1 MPAIRARNGYRAD
14 LHDMVITE
22 RGTALLMA
30 YDYVQ
35 RNLRRLGGR
44 RNGTVLD
51 NVVQEVDLSTGL
63 VLFEWHSLG
72 QVGLDDSRSR
82 PRGERAW
89 DYFHIN
95 SVAEDTDGNLIVGA
109 RNTCAPYTLDRHTG
123 RILWQLGGR
132 GGDFRMGKGTRFC
145 FQHDTRRTR
154 PGRISLFD
162 NAAGPP
168 AVRRQSRAIVLDVDE
183 RARRARLVHEYH
195 HPGRLLAP
203 SQGAAG
209 VQPNGNMFVGWGAF
223 PVFSE
228 FTRSGRMIFN
238 GQLTKGKGNYR
249 AIRAPWTGRPVRP
262 PAIAAERG
270 RGRRVRIFAS
280 WNGATDVARWQVL
293 AGPAPD
299 RLERSTGSPRDGFE
313 TTIGVSTR
321 ARYVAVEALDAA
333 GERLGTSAAV
343 RPRP

>member
-1 MPAIRARNGYRAD
+1 
-14 LHDMVITE
+14 MVITE

-109 RNTCAPYTLDRHTG
+109 RNTCALYKLDRHTG

-145 FQHDTRRTR
+145 FQHDARRAG

-162 NAAGPP
+162 NAAGPSGRRG
-168 AVRRQSRAIVLDVDE
+168 ARATASRRQSASARGRATSPSRPWTPPARGSARRPPSA
-183 RARRARLVHEYH
+183 RARSGERDGRRPPLVGSVRCGFSARSTCARA
-195 HPGRLLAP
+195 
-203 SQGAAG
+203 SAA
-209 VQPNGNMFVGWGAF
+209 
-223 PVFSE
+223 S
-228 FTRSGRMIFN
+228 TSS
-238 GQLTKGKGNYR
+238 
-249 AIRAPWTGRPVRP
+249 PVRCS
-262 PAIAAERG
+262 
-270 RGRRVRIFAS
+270 RRC
-280 WNGATDVARWQVL
+280 
-293 AGPAPD
+293 
-299 RLERSTGSPRDGFE
+299 RSS
-313 TTIGVSTR
+313 VS
-321 ARYVAVEALDAA
+321 
-333 GERLGTSAAV
+333 
-343 RPRP
+343 